1 MDQIQNLNRG
11 DLNFFLNQNVQI
23 DIPSFILSLFCA
35 VILSFFVQLF
45 YIKYS
50 STLSNRKEFS
60 KIFVILAVTTC
71 IVIMI
76 VKSSLALSLG
86 LVGALSIVRF
96 RAAIKEPEELVYL
109 FLIIAIGLGCGA
121 NQLIIT
127 SVGIIFAL
135 ILIMI
140 YSGYMKNSRKDI
152 EQTINLGVIIEQE
165 ISDLQINDLI
175 SEIKKHH
182 FDFNLVNLQYG
193 NIDNEISNLSAEDKS
208 LFISHEIDLKNDFKS
223 VFMLTNQCDYVIS
236 IGNALAHIAGT
247 LDKKTFILIPEY
259 APRIWYWHNQEKSIW
274 YKNMRLFF
282 YNKTNLN
289 YLISK
294 ICKSIL
300 AELT

>member
-175 SEIKKHH
+175 SEIKK
-182 FDFNLVNLQYG
+182 
-193 NIDNEISNLSAEDKS
+193 ISNELK
-208 LFISHEIDLKNDFKS
+208 FISMSRTENNTSINIDLKP
-223 VFMLTNQCDYVIS
+223 
-236 IGNALAHIAGT
+236 
-247 LDKKTFILIPEY
+247 KKFE
-259 APRIWYWHNQEKSIW
+259 
-274 YKNMRLFF
+274 
-282 YNKTNLN
+282 
-289 YLISK
+289 
-294 ICKSIL
+294 
-300 AELT
+300 ELTLLSGQIKKKFKNSKVIMAYNDDLSL